1 MNIVDRVQS
10 ICLKPKETWDKI
22 ATESDT
28 VQGLF
33 TTYIIPLAAIGPV
46 AGFIGGSLIGTTSST
61 ILGSYSV
68 KTPIVTGLVG
78 AAVAYLLSLVATYVC
93 AIIASELAPTF
104 GGEKSQI
111 NGLKLVAYSSTPA
124 WVFSV
129 LTILPI
135 LGIVVLVAALYGLY
149 LLYLGVTPV
158 MKVPADKQV
167 VYTLILIVI
176 TIVVT
181 LVIGA
186 VVAALRV
193 AAGGMVGV

>member
-1 MNIVDRVQS
+1 
-10 ICLKPKETWDKI
+10 
-22 ATESDT
+22 
-28 VQGLF
+28 
-33 TTYIIPLAAIGPV
+33 
-46 AGFIGGSLIGTTSST
+46 
-61 ILGSYSV
+61 
-68 KTPIVTGLVG
+68 
-78 AAVAYLLSLVATYVC
+78 
-93 AIIASELAPTF
+93 LAPTF